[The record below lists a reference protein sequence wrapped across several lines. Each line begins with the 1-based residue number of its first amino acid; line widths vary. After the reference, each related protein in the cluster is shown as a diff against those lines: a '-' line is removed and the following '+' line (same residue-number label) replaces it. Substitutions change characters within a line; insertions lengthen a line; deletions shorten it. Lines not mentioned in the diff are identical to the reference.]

1 MILLALVYSM
11 SMTWFPGFD
20 IRDGRARA
28 DDINENTQTNHK
40 DLPIYAILACQ
51 CYKCKCVF
59 VYISINLPILLAN
72 RDPWEQIT
80 IFFYICVESHSFPR
94 YYFFLFFFCNANA
107 MQHARRRFWIKVFLY
122 FFYLPPTCQFETL
135 LLRNN
140 S

>member
-20 IRDGRARA
+20 DRDGRARA

-80 IFFYICVESHSFPR
+80 IFFYICVESHSFPH
-94 YYFFLFFFCNANA
+94 YYFFVFLLQCKCNATCTQEVLN
-107 MQHARRRFWIKVFLY
+107 QSFSVLFLLTT
-122 FFYLPPTCQFETL
+122 YLSIWDIIT
-135 LLRNN
+135 
-140 S
+140 